1 MLPAKV
7 HYYILRSLLCNT
19 LFSFSV
25 KTNTIISQFQN
36 AVPHSRSST
45 RNRHQ
50 DLILCSHQRHS
61 SQRFPSQ
68 QIVLRAFNESCCP
81 SKRDFHSLLFRR
93 SKSKRK
99 SKKVSQK
106 CDLHRKAFHRLE
118 RIATNFVEI
127 ANFGIL
133 FY

>member
-1 MLPAKV
+1 LPAKV

-25 KTNTIISQFQN
+25 KQNTIILQFQN

-50 DLILCSHQRHS
+50 DLILRSHQRHS

-68 QIVLRAFNESCCP
+68 QIVLRIINKSFSP
-81 SKRDFHSLLFRR
+81 SKCDFHSLLFWR
-93 SKSKRK
+93 SQSERK

-106 CDLHRKAFHRLE
+106 RDLRRKAFHQLE
-118 RIATNFVEI
+118 RVATNFVEI
-127 ANFGIL
+127 ATFRIV